1 MACVV
6 GAFLGREEGERCREQ
21 VADLVK
27 GTGPRGAEECF
38 QFGERELDG
47 IEVGAV
53 GREEPQVG
61 ARLRDRH
68 RHLGLLVDGEIV
80 EHDDIAGLQRR
91 DQDLFDVGEE
101 TRTID
106 RSIEHRRRAE
116 PVEAQRG
123 DHRVGLPVT
132 AGRVIGE
139 PRATA
144 APAVQA
150 QEVGGDTALV
160 EKDVLPN
167 VSERLPVTPATSF
180 GGDGWAPLFVGVYRF
195 FFA

>member
-1 MACVV
+1 MPCVV
-6 GAFLGREEGERCREQ
+6 GAFLGLEEVERRREQ

-27 GTGPRGAEECF
+27 GSGPRGAEEGF
-38 QFGERELDG
+38 QFGEGELDG
-47 IEVGAV
+47 IEVGTV
-53 GREEPQVG
+53 GREEPKVS

-80 EHDDIAGLQRR
+80 EHDDIAGPQRR

-101 TRTID
+101 TRTIN
-106 RSIEHRRRAE
+106 RPIEDRRRAE
-116 PVEAQRG
+116 TVEAQRD

-139 PRATA
+139 PRAPA
-144 APAVQA
+144 APTVAA

-160 EKDVLPN
+160 EKDVLPDIA
-167 VSERLPVTPATSF
+167 EGLPFTPAAPFS
-180 GGDGWAPLFVGVYRF
+180 GNGRAPLFVGVYRF
-195 FFA
+195 F